1 MGLSWPEFTLGKGLL
16 AEGLEIGRSAVA
28 EDGDILVEGGGPD
41 VGDGDEEGEWAENQA
56 GGLDGDLSEGEF
68 GESRE
73 RPDWGIEEEELGA
86 ENGGENGLGAF
97 HEKPEQGEEERG
109 FEKAVGG
116 IGGFAEVCEE
126 KE

>member
-1 MGLSWPEFTLGKGLL
+1 M
-16 AEGLEIGRSAVA
+16 
-28 EDGDILVEGGGPD
+28 
-41 VGDGDEEGEWAENQA
+41 
-56 GGLDGDLSEGEF
+56 DGDLSEGEF